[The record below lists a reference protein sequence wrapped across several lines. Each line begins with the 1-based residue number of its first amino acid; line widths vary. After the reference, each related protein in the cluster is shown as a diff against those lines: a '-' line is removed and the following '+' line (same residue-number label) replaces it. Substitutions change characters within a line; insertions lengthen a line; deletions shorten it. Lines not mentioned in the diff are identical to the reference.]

1 MDYAPA
7 GMRSETGDIRRG
19 FRDKL
24 ILMPILI
31 RNIVLAPG
39 EGDEVLRVR
48 LAERFGVPDRDI
60 RSVRLVRKSIDARR
74 KGRVIVVCTVE
85 CRFADE
91 AAFLARHGQ
100 DPDVKVL
107 VKEIQPALPRLTPGG
122 RIVIVGMGPAG
133 LFAALRL
140 VEYGLAPTILERGRP
155 VEERTRDVQAFW
167 SLGELDTESNVQF
180 GEGGAG
186 TFSDGK
192 LTTRVNDQRIGY
204 VLEKLVAFGAPQEI
218 LYQAKPHVGTDQLRR
233 VVAGIRHGLLAA
245 GCDIRF
251 RSRMTDIVSR
261 EGRVGAVVV
270 NGIEELAV
278 EELILAPGHS
288 ARDTYEMLARRGVH
302 LLAKPFAMGVRVEHP
317 QELINGIQYGR
328 GHHPA
333 LPPSDYA
340 LAYNNRKTGRS
351 AYSFCMC
358 PGGVVVAG
366 SSEEGGVVT
375 NGMSAHLRNS
385 PFANSALV
393 VTVGPDDFSSALPL
407 AGVEFQ
413 RRWERR
419 AFEAGGGG
427 YRAPAQNLLSFLG
440 MKGGK
445 GVSSSYRPGVAE
457 SDLTMA
463 LPAAVTETLWEGLRD
478 FDRKMRGFVTA
489 EATLTGVETRTS
501 APVRIVR
508 GEDCQSVSLPGLYPT
523 GEGAGYAGGIMSAAL
538 DGIRVADIIAGKI
551 AAETRSAI

>member
-1 MDYAPA
+1 
-7 GMRSETGDIRRG
+7 
-19 FRDKL
+19 
-24 ILMPILI
+24 MPILI
-31 RNIVLAPG
+31 RNIALAPG
-39 EGDEVLRVR
+39 EGEQLLRVR
-48 LAERFGVPDRDI
+48 LAERFGVPERDI
-60 RSVRLVRKSIDARR
+60 QSVRLVRKSIDARR
-74 KGRVIVVCTVE
+74 KSRVLIVCTVL
-85 CRFADE
+85 CLLADE
-91 AAFLARHGQ
+91 AGFLMRHGH
-100 DPDVKVL
+100 DPDVKAVEEEPRP
-107 VKEIQPALPRLTPGG
+107 VFPRLAGG
-122 RIVIVGMGPAG
+122 RRIVIVGMGPAG

-167 SLGELDTESNVQF
+167 SRGELATESNVQF

-192 LTTRVNDQRIGY
+192 LTTRVNDPRIGY
-204 VLEKLVAFGAPQEI
+204 VLQTLVSYGAPPEI
-218 LYQAKPHVGTDQLRR
+218 LHLAKPHVGTDRLRR
-233 VVAGIRHGLLAA
+233 VVAGIRQGLLAA

-251 RSRMTDIVSR
+251 RNRVTDIVSR
-261 EGRVGAVVV
+261 EGRLGAVVV
-270 NGIEELAV
+270 NGSEEIVVDDLV
-278 EELILAPGHS
+278 LAPGNS
-288 ARDTYEMLARRGVH
+288 ARDTYEMLARRGVY
-302 LLAKPFAMGVRVEHP
+302 LQVKPFAMGVRVEHP

-328 GHHPA
+328 GYHRA
-333 LPPSDYA
+333 LPPADYA
-340 LAYNNRKTGRS
+340 LAYNDRHTGRS

-375 NGMSAHLRNS
+375 NGMSAHRRNS

-393 VTVGPDDFSSALPL
+393 VTVGPDDFGSASPL

-445 GVSSSYRPGVAE
+445 GVSSSYRPGVTE
-457 SDLTMA
+457 TDLPLV
-463 LPAAVTETLWEGLRD
+463 LPAAVTETLREGLRA

-508 GEDCQSVSLPGLYPT
+508 GEDCQSVSMPGLYPT

-538 DGIRVADIIAGKI
+538 DGIRVADIIAEKI
-551 AAETRSAI
+551 SAETRSAI